1 MTVRTTHDTPGDQI
15 QISISDS
22 GKGIDEDLIESVFEP
37 FFTTK
42 PKGTG
47 LGLPITK
54 RLIEQHNG
62 VIRITNNDAGGTTF
76 IITLPVKHFE
86 EAKTV

>member
-1 MTVRTTHDTPGDQI
+1 L
-15 QISISDS
+15 ISISDT
-22 GKGIDEDLIESVFEP
+22 GKGIEEGLIDQIFNP

-47 LGLPITK
+47 LGLSITK

-62 VIRITNNDAGGTTF
+62 VLTVENNPGGGATF
-76 IITLPVKHFE
+76 IINLPVKQKE
-86 EAKTV
+86 IVQLA